1 MFKTYIYF
9 ATLPTYRCVCP
20 YFVGCKEESLVAV
33 TEVEGRLV
41 IRCSRP
47 GRQNFIQDWEIMV
60 FSFHIPVIQPQIYQ
74 GISMA
79 KSELISLLMICK
91 CNNVI
96 STMHD

>member
-47 GRQNFIQDWEIMV
+47 GRQILIQDR
-60 FSFHIPVIQPQIYQ
+60 
-74 GISMA
+74 
-79 KSELISLLMICK
+79 
-91 CNNVI
+91 
-96 STMHD
+96 